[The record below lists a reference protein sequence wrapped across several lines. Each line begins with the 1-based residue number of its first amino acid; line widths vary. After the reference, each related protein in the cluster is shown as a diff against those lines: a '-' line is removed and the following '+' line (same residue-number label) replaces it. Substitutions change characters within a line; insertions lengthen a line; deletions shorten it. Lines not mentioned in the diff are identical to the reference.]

1 MGIVAPIASIASRS
15 GGSIVSDIDISS
27 GLETVITPSF
37 HYRFH
42 WMGDHWKQE
51 IVSAG
56 GCQAIPRIWSIQG
69 LITHHERLVPAS
81 PAYQRLEI
89 KKESPVV
96 TVARLHGQTGP
107 NHYSGVFAFEERPN
121 EVIID
126 VGVEDRC
133 REPGPM
139 LAATYLIQS
148 SAGRLLPGVS
158 ATITWANPE
167 TRLVFEAEPP
177 ARVEASEAGMGTI
190 RLRALAVPD
199 PSSEIQSLRYR
210 WRWITVPGHQIWDR
224 DV

>member
-1 MGIVAPIASIASRS
+1 M
-15 GGSIVSDIDISS
+15 SDIVISS
-27 GLETVITPSF
+27 GLETVITPCL
-37 HYRFH
+37 HYHFH

-56 GCQAIPRIWSIQG
+56 GCQAIPQIWSVEG
-69 LITHHERLVPAS
+69 LISHRARLEPAS

-96 TVARLHGQTGP
+96 TVAHLHGQAGS
-107 NHYSGVFAFEERPN
+107 NHYSGVFTFEERPD
-121 EVIID
+121 EVVVD
-126 VGVEDRC
+126 VEVVDR
-133 REPGPM
+133 RAEPGKM

-148 SAGRLLPGVS
+148 SPGLLQPGEA
-158 ATITWANPE
+158 ATITWPNPE

-177 ARVEASEAGMGTI
+177 ARVEANEAGMGTI
-190 RLRALAVPD
+190 RLRALAEPD
-199 PSSEIQSLRYR
+199 PSSDVQTLRYR